1 MKAWISNNYPEMQKD
16 DSRHNKS
23 VWQRGNH
30 DNTIVITN
38 KMRRGTIVYWMVEIV
53 FALRWQKMG

>member
-1 MKAWISNNYPEMQKD
+1 MQKD
-16 DSRHNKS
+16 DSRHNIS

-30 DNTIVITN
+30 DNTIVMTN

-53 FALRWQKMG
+53 FALRWQKIG